1 MDDGLIDL
9 EKFIY
14 LLDSGFLQKEDLA
27 KSNMG
32 LHGLDSCQEYK
43 IDTIKYGITLLGQVR

>member
-9 EKFIY
+9 EQFIY

-27 KSNMG
+27 KSNMS